1 MISFSEWK
9 QKTKYVFKLAQ
20 ELNVTQ
26 QSPSTILDG
35 NIIMA
40 DDDRLP
46 KELVP
51 KIHNRMVR
59 FRTLGCWPLTGAVE
73 STAST
78 IEEIVEEMMTTT
90 KSERTTRVIDFD
102 QEASMEQKKREGYF

>member
-1 MISFSEWK
+1 
-9 QKTKYVFKLAQ
+9 
-20 ELNVTQ
+20 
-26 QSPSTILDG
+26 
-35 NIIMA
+35 MA

-46 KELVP
+46 EEYKN
-51 KIHNRMVR
+51 KIENRMVR
-59 FRTLGCWPLTGAVE
+59 FRTLGCWPLTGAIE
-73 STAST
+73 SNAST